1 MYSLKETFALLSD
14 QPPYEGWDGRMVA
27 MEFNANH
34 IQRANLTRGFTS
46 CYAFLLVKEGR
57 VKMRYYD
64 RELTVE
70 QQELMIYSPG
80 TSIDILE
87 VSEDFRG
94 LWLAVDERVTLEMG
108 AVRNA
113 VRMVHAPL
121 AQLAQPC
128 WVLSDEEAAHVEELL
143 RLFLR
148 YFHTQGAH
156 QEESL
161 RMIYNLFL
169 LELSQLQVKEIST
182 KEVSKRQEEIFWAF
196 HQLLPEHFLKHHD
209 IAFYADQLAIT
220 PTYLSR
226 VVREMSGGR
235 TVMDYIN
242 EMLLMEATFL
252 LHQSSMTL
260 SQISDHLHFAEP
272 TTFTRFFTR
281 LKGVS
286 PKEYRK
292 GRA

>member
-1 MYSLKETFALLSD
+1 
-14 QPPYEGWDGRMVA
+14 MVA

-34 IQRANLTRGFTS
+34 ILGANLTRGFTS

-57 VKMRYYD
+57 FKMRYYD
-64 RELTVE
+64 RELWVE
-70 QQELMIYSPG
+70 QKELMIYSPG

-94 LWLAVDERVTLEMG
+94 LWLAVDERVTLEME

-113 VRMVHAPL
+113 VRNVHTPL
-121 AQLAQPC
+121 VQLAQPC
-128 WVLSDEEAAHVEELL
+128 FVLSDEEATHIEELW

-148 YFHTQGAH
+148 YFHAQRSD

-169 LELSQLQVKEIST
+169 LDIIQLRPKEIMAQ
-182 KEVSKRQEEIFWAF
+182 ELSKRQEEIFWGF
-196 HQLLPEHFLKHHD
+196 HQLLPQYFMEHHD
-209 IAFYADQLAIT
+209 IAFYADKLAIT
-220 PTYLSR
+220 TTYLSR
-226 VVREMSGGR
+226 IVKEVSGGR

-252 LHQSSMTL
+252 LHQSSLTL
-260 SQISDHLHFAEP
+260 SQIADRLHFAET

-281 LKGVS
+281 QKGVS

-292 GRA
+292 GTI